1 MGAPLRKAP
10 GFRWEWSAV
19 SVLNGVDGC
28 LPSNLATGSEMEI
41 EEERRLL
48 CVGMAHAKDQLDLII
63 PQRFCVCGQ
72 SATGDRHV
80 YASRTRFIPN
90 RLLAHFE
97 ARSGRWQFMK
107 APQWITRVRPRSTWP
122 HERAPCGAETM
133 VRRRP
138 AA

>member
-1 MGAPLRKAP
+1 
-10 GFRWEWSAV
+10 
-19 SVLNGVDGC
+19 
-28 LPSNLATGSEMEI
+28 MEI

-97 ARSGRWQFMK
+97 SQAWPLAVPGITAMDQASSPPIDLAARM
-107 APQWITRVRPRSTWP
+107 
-122 HERAPCGAETM
+122 RAM
-133 VRRRP
+133 WR
-138 AA
+138 